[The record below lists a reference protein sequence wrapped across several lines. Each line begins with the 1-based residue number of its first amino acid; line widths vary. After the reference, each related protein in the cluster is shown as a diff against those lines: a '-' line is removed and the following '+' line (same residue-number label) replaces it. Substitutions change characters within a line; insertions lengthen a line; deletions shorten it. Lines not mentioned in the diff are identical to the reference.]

1 MKRFERRRIPG
12 VRPAPK
18 KELRELSKLP
28 WVVDEAHS
36 DPSHEI
42 RVLPDGR
49 MLDVLRCDGSAML
62 YPSREAFE
70 QALQWY
76 KELEAEAAKGP
87 FDPAKELLPPLDDF
101 LRDVERHAK
110 SLAKVL
116 RLPDEVL
123 DRSVESL
130 GAVHKAV
137 VRIKR
142 DKRFTPEV
150 FTPLTAYVGEVMRLL
165 CDGRWGKLPAT
176 IRRTEPAAY
185 DPAELKAYEAAF
197 AARKEAAKA
206 AGEKAATE
214 AKAKGAS
221 KTDVMIAR
229 DAAERA
235 IMEPIYVTE
244 PKPIRYREVDE
255 PVEGHQHEPVVWPR
269 GSGIHFVY
277 DRAGRC
283 VETWG
288 EYPGRVDPARRRG
301 RRSRRSRRRRGEA
314 RACAGAYRNAGVG
327 GGPSAAVTRAG
338 VPSVV
343 ASRATRSGG
352 RSRTRA

>member
-176 IRRTEPAAY
+176 IKKKGPTY
-185 DPAELKAYEAAF
+185 DPADYKAWATAAGAVVRAAGAAADKAAADASMRGAGDRAAARAFYKAYDYDAVVKATSASSPKILGYEEYEEPIHGHEHEPVIWAHDGALVQPV
-197 AARKEAAKA
+197 ASVVRSLSERSTYGTLRTAVEGKLHRYLVAKRKA
-206 AGEKAATE
+206 AGA
-214 AKAKGAS
+214 GG
-221 KTDVMIAR
+221 
-229 DAAERA
+229 ER
-235 IMEPIYVTE
+235 
-244 PKPIRYREVDE
+244 
-255 PVEGHQHEPVVWPR
+255 
-269 GSGIHFVY
+269 S
-277 DRAGRC
+277 
-283 VETWG
+283 
-288 EYPGRVDPARRRG
+288 
-301 RRSRRSRRRRGEA
+301 
-314 RACAGAYRNAGVG
+314 
-327 GGPSAAVTRAG
+327 
-338 VPSVV
+338 
-343 ASRATRSGG
+343 
-352 RSRTRA
+352 